1 MNPTEDAPMDLMA
14 MASQLL
20 SDSTGQQIDTDNI
33 AGALSSLLGDGQ
45 GGIDLAGLAN
55 KMASSGELGAIVSSW
70 LGDGANASI
79 SPESITGLLGE
90 GQISEFASKLNTD
103 TSSAAATLADVLPQ
117 LVDKAS
123 SGGSLL
129 ESAGGL
135 DGLIGAAKSFLS
147 K

>member
-1 MNPTEDAPMDLMA
+1 MDLMA